1 MIRSLRLALVAA
13 LVALVAAMAL
23 AGAPVASAH
32 AARIDERPR
41 RECGA
46 GRGAAARQRNLQRAD
61 AARVRRDDR
70 RRARREPV
78 VERRSAGS
86 GRGAV
91 GGRSPARPVGQ
102 LHGELPG
109 DVGGRPPGIGFVDV
123 SAHGL
128 RDRHTRS
135 VGRKTRR
142 ARGRRRNPGVALP
155 GGGRSDHRLRDSV
168 DGAAKDVSAP
178 RAAAGGVLV
187 VLGASAAAWA
197 LAYPQAAPAATVVRA
212 LADCAAAATLGL
224 AVVPMLD
231 AGRYRDELTRR
242 ASGPLAWAAG
252 FWLFAELCRLVVG
265 AADAAAI
272 PVTRVGLEHD
282 RGVRDGHLRRAVRRV
297 QRRGRSLGFARRTRR
312 GQDPARSCRRRR
324 GHGGGAGRSHDR
336 RPHVR
341 KRVRL
346 RCDRDPRPCRRHVV
360 RNAGRAGVDG
370 RTSGAVGP
378 CASALLRTVAVV
390 CDRIAGRWRDR
401 RCWLRSVRL
410 RSCSL
415 PDTAAFC

>member
-13 LVALVAAMAL
+13 LAAFVVAMAL

-32 AARIDERPR
+32 AARIANDPAENAALA
-41 RECGA
+41 A
-46 GRGAAARQRNLQRAD
+46 GPQRVSATFNEQMQPEFAAMTVVGPDGNLWSSGDPQVA
-61 AARVRRDDR
+61 
-70 RRARREPV
+70 
-78 VERRSAGS
+78 

-91 GGRSPARPVGQ
+91 GGRSPARPVGH

-123 SAHGL
+123 PAHGL

-135 VGRKTRR
+135 VGRKTSR
-142 ARGRRRNPGVALP
+142 ARGWRRNPGVAVP

-178 RAAAGGVLV
+178 RTAAGGVLV

-272 PVTRVGLEHD
+272 PVTRVGLSTTAEFTT
-282 RGVRDGHLRRAVRRV
+282 ATSA
-297 QRRGRSLGFARRTRR
+297 GRSGVFSVAAAAAVLLVALVAARTP
-312 GQDPARSCRRRR
+312 PAAVAAAGAHR
-324 GHGGGAGRSHDR
+324 GGARRSHDR

-346 RCDRDPRPCRRHVV
+346 RRDRDPRPGRSHVV